1 MKKETI
7 ESLGDFS
14 VSLHK
19 NIKHIID
26 EQSKKCKDVF
36 SELNTKFDLGLD
48 MSKIKINYRPNDKQM
63 QIFYSNNNIINLIN
77 KPRHEK
83 LNMFNYINISFYH
96 MPDNSFIEDE
106 DRYTKMI
113 TTHNVINKILILFN
127 QQNEYLNDK
136 FLFLEQ
142 VNNEVESKHTS
153 IDISD
158 YLKYGVQKYLTLQ
171 KVDNILDKGEYT
183 INNGVWL
190 NSFTNRSI
198 FINKIKFT
206 KNITNTY
213 SLDLIYNDEL
223 LSSSTRTSESTLIE
237 YINKCIYE

>member
-1 MKKETI
+1 M

-127 QQNEYLNDK
+127 QQNEYINDK

-171 KVDNILDKGEYT
+171 KVDNILDKGEYF
-183 INNGVWL
+183 INNGVWI
-190 NSFTNRSI
+190 NGFTNKNI
-198 FINKIKFT
+198 FINKIKFI

-213 SLDLIYNDEL
+213 SLNLMYNDEVV
-223 LSSSTRTSESTLIE
+223 SSSTRTSESTLIE

>member
-127 QQNEYLNDK
+127 QQNEYINDK

>member
-1 MKKETI
+1 M

-83 LNMFNYINISFYH
+83 LNMFNYINIAFYH

>member
-1 MKKETI
+1 
-7 ESLGDFS
+7 
-14 VSLHK
+14 
-19 NIKHIID
+19 
-26 EQSKKCKDVF
+26 
-36 SELNTKFDLGLD
+36 
-48 MSKIKINYRPNDKQM
+48 
-63 QIFYSNNNIINLIN
+63 
-77 KPRHEK
+77 
-83 LNMFNYINISFYH
+83 

-106 DRYTKMI
+106 GRYTKMI

-190 NSFTNRSI
+190 NGFTNKNI

-213 SLDLIYNDEL
+213 SLNLMYNDEVV
-223 LSSSTRTSESTLIE
+223 SSSTRTSESTLIE

>member
-1 MKKETI
+1 M

-36 SELNTKFDLGLD
+36 SELNIKFDLGLD

-96 MPDNSFIEDE
+96 MPDSSFIEDE

-171 KVDNILDKGEYT
+171 KVDSILDKGEYFM
-183 INNGVWL
+183 NSGVWI
-190 NSFTNRSI
+190 NGFTNKNI

-213 SLDLIYNDEL
+213 SLNLMYNDEVV
-223 LSSSTRTSESTLIE
+223 SSSTRTSESTLIE

>member
-1 MKKETI
+1 MKKETM

-106 DRYTKMI
+106 GRYTKMI

-127 QQNEYLNDK
+127 QQNEYINDK

-158 YLKYGVQKYLTLQ
+158 YLKHGVQKYLTLQ

>member
-1 MKKETI
+1 M

-127 QQNEYLNDK
+127 QQNEYINDK

>member
-1 MKKETI
+1 M

-106 DRYTKMI
+106 GRYTKMI

-127 QQNEYLNDK
+127 QQNEYINDK

>member
-1 MKKETI
+1 M

-36 SELNTKFDLGLD
+36 SELNIKFDLGLD

-96 MPDNSFIEDE
+96 MPDSSFIEDE

>member
-1 MKKETI
+1 M

-96 MPDNSFIEDE
+96 MPDSSFIEDE

>member
-1 MKKETI
+1 M

-36 SELNTKFDLGLD
+36 SELNIKFDLGLD

-127 QQNEYLNDK
+127 QQNEYINDK

>member
-1 MKKETI
+1 M

>member
-1 MKKETI
+1 MKKETM

-127 QQNEYLNDK
+127 QQNEYINDK

>member
-1 MKKETI
+1 M

-113 TTHNVINKILILFN
+113 TTHSVINKILILFN
-127 QQNEYLNDK
+127 QQNEYINDK

-142 VNNEVESKHTS
+142 VNNEVESTHTS

>member
-1 MKKETI
+1 MKKETM

>member
-1 MKKETI
+1 MKKETM

-106 DRYTKMI
+106 GRYTKMI

-127 QQNEYLNDK
+127 QQNEYINDK